1 MVGVA
6 FYKGLMILISYET
19 DHLFRLLIMIPDY
32 VLEATLSTLGD
43 KV

>member
-6 FYKGLMILISYET
+6 FYKGLISYET